1 MTSWHY
7 AFMFAG
13 PGGRLCPD
21 RAIEE
26 FFQSGFEFDDIVRP
40 ATIIDDEGHL
50 EYMGELH
57 LSGNK
62 QMELQTRLKEAEQFQ
77 VECRNRDVFFSIS
90 FGTRYSNPYIMIG
103 WSRKVFGTIAEAD
116 QRRYLRLL
124 RQFAKLC
131 QAVYV
136 VIVDDPPDY
145 FEDRFIEID
154 GQRFL
159 DDRMPSGKKYEIHGI
174 WVDESSGGFRPEGVP
189 DSTGIDIGDGFTK
202 YEVGRKTY

>member
-1 MTSWHY
+1 MASWHY

-13 PGGRLCPD
+13 PSGRLSPD
-21 RAIEE
+21 RAIDV

-50 EYMGELH
+50 EYTGELPMF
-57 LSGNK
+57 GNK
-62 QMELQTRLKEAEQFQ
+62 REELKTRLRDDEQFQ
-77 VECRNRDVFFSIS
+77 VECRNQDLFFSIC
-90 FGTRYSNPYIMIG
+90 FATRYPNPYIMIG
-103 WSRKVFGTIAEAD
+103 WSRKIFGTIAEPD

-131 QAVYV
+131 HAAYV
-136 VIVDDPPDY
+136 IIVDDPPDY

-159 DDRMPSGKKYEIHGI
+159 DDRMPSGKQYEIHGVWI
-174 WVDESSGGFRPEGVP
+174 DKSAECPIPEGV
-189 DSTGIDIGDGFTK
+189 SYSSGTEIGDDFTK
-202 YEVGRKTY
+202 FEVESA